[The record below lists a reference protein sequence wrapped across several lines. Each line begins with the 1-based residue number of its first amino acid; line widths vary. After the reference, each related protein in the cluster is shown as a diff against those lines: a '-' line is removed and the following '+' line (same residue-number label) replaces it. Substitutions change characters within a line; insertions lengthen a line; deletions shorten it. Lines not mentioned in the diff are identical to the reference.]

1 MEIYTGGGLLLA
13 AGDYPDTAQIEAA
26 FEKAAG
32 WIHEKGGFTSKML
45 ADDPIF
51 SLIKETAGFLS
62 KGIEKGVEESSPSEA
77 MVNSL
82 RESAGVFSRF
92 KTFHEMKEAAGML
105 IDENGNLKPF
115 KDYLNDVQTIHETY
129 NKNYL
134 RAEYEFTVASSQMA
148 AKWEDFQDERDGRY
162 LLQVRTVGDDK
173 VRETHRKM
181 NGITLPASSRFY
193 VLYYPPNGWGCRCT
207 VVKVRAAKYPAT
219 DEEEAMKL
227 GEKAT
232 AGKHAE
238 MFRFNPGMQKAAYP
252 AYNSY
257 TVSKCS
263 TCPKDTELAKISSNE
278 LCRACPIIHRCA
290 KKMALLI

>member
-1 MEIYTGGGLLLA
+1 MSGLQLA
-13 AGDYPDTAQIEAA
+13 SDSDLDTSAVEAA
-26 FEKAAG
+26 FNKAAG
-32 WIHEKGGFTSKML
+32 WIHEKGRFTSGML
-45 ADDPIF
+45 TDDPIF

-82 RESAGVFSRF
+82 RESAGVFSGF

-105 IDENGNLKPF
+105 IDENGHLKPF
-115 KDYLNDVQTIHETY
+115 KQFLNDVQTINETY

-134 RAEYEFTVASSQMA
+134 GAEYEFTVASSQMA
-148 AKWEDFQDERDGRY
+148 AKWEDFQDEGDGRY
-162 LLQVRTVGDDK
+162 LLQYRTVGDDK
-173 VRETHRKM
+173 VRETHRKL

-193 VLYYPPNGWGCRCT
+193 ALYYAPNGWGCRCT

-219 DEEEAMKL
+219 NEEEAMKL

-238 MFRFNPGMQKAAYP
+238 MFRFNPGIQKAAYP

-263 TCPKDTELAKISSNE
+263 TCPKDSQLAKIAANE
-278 LCRACPIIHRCA
+278 LCRACPVIRRCA
-290 KKMALLI
+290 KKICKDL